1 MTRFDEVE
9 FSRWKKMLLSH
20 IESVISGGE
29 GNSVR
34 IRLQRTAFIKKI
46 LDYCQTFNDKSKKK
60 LELVNLI
67 AVKTAFLNRV
77 NGYFLYT
84 VQYEPIER
92 SK

>member
-20 IESVISGGE
+20 IESVISGG

-46 LDYCQTFNDKSKKK
+46 IRLLSNF
-60 LELVNLI
+60 
-67 AVKTAFLNRV
+67 
-77 NGYFLYT
+77 
-84 VQYEPIER
+84 
-92 SK
+92 

>member
-34 IRLQRTAFIKKI
+34 IRLQQTAFIKKL
-46 LDYCQTFNDKSKKK
+46 LDYCQTFNDKSKK
-60 LELVNLI
+60 EI
-67 AVKTAFLNRV
+67 RV
-77 NGYFLYT
+77 
-84 VQYEPIER
+84 
-92 SK
+92 S